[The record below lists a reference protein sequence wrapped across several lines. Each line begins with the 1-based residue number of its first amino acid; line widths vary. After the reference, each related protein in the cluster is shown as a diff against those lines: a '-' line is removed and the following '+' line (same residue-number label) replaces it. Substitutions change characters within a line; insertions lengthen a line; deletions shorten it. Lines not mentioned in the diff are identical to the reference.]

1 MTKEDI
7 FKTLNENMAF
17 HLATCVDGKPHSRGM
32 LLFRADENGIIFHT
46 GKFKELYEQLKANP
60 SVELCFNAPALQV
73 RVSGEVEE
81 MQDEK
86 IVEEIYAHP
95 SRQFLRDWKDQGIDT
110 QLAVF
115 CLKNGVATTWSMQT
129 NFDKKEPIQ
138 L

>member
-7 FKTLNENMAF
+7 FKTMNENMAF
-17 HLATCVDGKPHSRGM
+17 HLATSVNGQPHVRGM

-46 GKFKELYEQLKANP
+46 GKFKDLYKQLKENP
-60 SVELCFNAPALQV
+60 NIELCFNAPTLQI
-73 RVSGEVEE
+73 RVCGEVEE
-81 MQDEK
+81 LHDEN

-95 SRQFLRDWKDQGIDT
+95 TRQFLRNWGEQGTDI

-115 CLKNGVATTWSMQT
+115 CLKNGVATTWTMQT
-129 NFDKKEPIQ
+129 NFDEKEYIQ

>member
-7 FKTLNENMAF
+7 FKTMNENMAF
-17 HLATCVDGKPHSRGM
+17 HLATSVDGKPHVRGL

-46 GKFKELYEQLKANP
+46 GKFKDLYKQLKENP
-60 SVELCFNAPALQV
+60 NVELCFNSPALQI
-73 RVSGEVEE
+73 RVCGEVEE
-81 MQDEK
+81 LHDEK

-95 SRQFLRDWKDQGIDT
+95 TRQFLRNWGEQGTDV

-115 CLKNGVATTWSMQT
+115 CLKNGVATTLTMQT
-129 NFDKKEPIQ
+129 NFDEKEYIQ